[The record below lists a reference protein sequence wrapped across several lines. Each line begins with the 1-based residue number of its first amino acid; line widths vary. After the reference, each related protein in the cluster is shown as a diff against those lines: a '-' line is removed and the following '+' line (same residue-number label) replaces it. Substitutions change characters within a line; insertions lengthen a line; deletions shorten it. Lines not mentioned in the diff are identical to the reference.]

1 MDNQTKWT
9 CTSSLFIVYTLF
21 ISFNK
26 KSLIVIDCMKRFCK
40 DLKEHATKII
50 NYEIKEM
57 ILLTDKANKSYE
69 KQKVSYQKSR
79 NNFPYTEKDRKAT
92 HSIFN
97 LRYKTPGSTHNY
109 YLIIKEL
116 AKELEG
122 QIECLGENT
131 QKYITF
137 SVLFEKE
144 LDNGK
149 TITYKLKFIDSFRFM
164 STSLSKRVKEKL
176 NHYLIL

>member
-1 MDNQTKWT
+1 MNIYLLVIH
-9 CTSSLFIVYTLF
+9 CLHIV

-69 KQKVSYQKSR
+69 KQKVSYHKSR
-79 NNFPYTEKDRKAT
+79 NRCPYTEKYRKAT
-92 HSIFN
+92 YSIFN

-137 SVLFEKE
+137 SVLFEKG

-164 STSLSKRVKEKL
+164 PTSLSKRVKEKL

>member
-1 MDNQTKWT
+1 
-9 CTSSLFIVYTLF
+9 
-21 ISFNK
+21 
-26 KSLIVIDCMKRFCK
+26 
-40 DLKEHATKII
+40 
-50 NYEIKEM
+50 M

-69 KQKVSYQKSR
+69 KQKVSYHKSR
-79 NNFPYTEKDRKAT
+79 NRCPYTEKYRKAT
-92 HSIFN
+92 YSIFN

-164 STSLSKRVKEKL
+164 PTSLSKRVKEKL

>member
-1 MDNQTKWT
+1 
-9 CTSSLFIVYTLF
+9 
-21 ISFNK
+21 
-26 KSLIVIDCMKRFCK
+26 
-40 DLKEHATKII
+40 
-50 NYEIKEM
+50 M

-69 KQKVSYQKSR
+69 KQKVSYHKSR
-79 NNFPYTEKDRKAT
+79 NHCPYTEKYRKAT

-109 YLIIKEL
+109 YLKIKEL

-122 QIECLGENT
+122 KIECLGENT

-164 STSLSKRVKEKL
+164 PTSLSKRVKEKL

>member
-1 MDNQTKWT
+1 M
-9 CTSSLFIVYTLF
+9 FIVYTLL

-40 DLKEHATKII
+40 DLKDHATKII

-57 ILLTDKANKSYE
+57 ILLTDEANKSYE
-69 KQKVSYQKSR
+69 KQKVSYHKSK
-79 NNFPYTEKDRKAT
+79 NHCPYTEKYRKAT

-109 YLIIKEL
+109 YFIIKEL

-137 SVLFEKE
+137 SVLFEKG

-164 STSLSKRVKEKL
+164 PTSLSKRVKEKL

>member
-1 MDNQTKWT
+1 
-9 CTSSLFIVYTLF
+9 
-21 ISFNK
+21 
-26 KSLIVIDCMKRFCK
+26 MKRFCK

-57 ILLTDKANKSYE
+57 ILLTDEANKFYE
-69 KQKVSYQKSR
+69 KQKLSYHKSR
-79 NNFPYTEKDRKAT
+79 NHCPYTGKYRKAT
-92 HSIFN
+92 HSVFN
-97 LRYKTPGSTHNY
+97 LRYKTTGSTHNY
-109 YLIIKEL
+109 YFIIKEL

-137 SVLFEKE
+137 SVLFEKG

-164 STSLSKRVKEKL
+164 PTSLSKRVKEKL